1 MRKLSEKIYV
11 FTITNGRTRDLNSR
25 PLSQLVMNITFR
37 FNIANVPVKINLNS
51 VKKMINIP
59 YITEVVVVLRFRIPV
74 LFVLK

>member
-11 FTITNGRTRDLNSR
+11 FTKTNGRTRDLNSR
-25 PLSQLVMNITFR
+25 PLSQLMMNITFR
-37 FNIANVPVKINLNS
+37 FNIANVPVKINLNT